1 MQMLDTTYYM
11 RAFRKHVCG
20 ACRMCGSDFPAFC
33 MTIYGGNSERFLNII
48 KHIRVSSILKE
59 DFSWNFFTFE
69 GFCGLFCNSR
79 SRCPSK
85 TASCNE
91 LDHVYACYEASIYE
105 VFSGIETRSIGKS
118 FRLSAK
124 NPLRMLEKKK
134 RRKINSL
141 IKAARKG
148 MKSDLQYPYGLGTVR
163 NNVVVTRKRKPV
175 VTSFFYNDD
184 EEWKGTIDS
193 YLKHETN
200 NRQSTTNA

>member
-1 MQMLDTTYYM
+1 
-11 RAFRKHVCG
+11 
-20 ACRMCGSDFPAFC
+20 

-91 LDHVYACYEASIYE
+91 LDHVYACYEAFADQCGAVLSAKVKASIYE